1 MFRQRSMSE
10 RFQIGKGLVL
20 TCFIS
25 TVIAIAVFGSVGQS
39 PPGTNPDE
47 GSREAESL
55 SPARQTDGGPVEVAV
70 AVSQPAPELAQ
81 PATSGSAGAE
91 VQSFE
96 LKEQFGI
103 RDALAML
110 ASLYKKNIVPSA
122 GVDGQLAFRSLK
134 DVTFEEAMDAILG
147 ENFKYQQQGNL
158 IKVYTKDEFKKL
170 KEDPE
175 RMKYEI
181 FTLYYI
187 TAEEAKKLIT
197 PVLSGSGKIETSTAA
212 EKQIS
217 SGSGSTGAG
226 AGSLTSGGG
235 GDKLAIHETIV
246 LYEYPEYIE
255 KAREIIKAL
264 DVRPK
269 QVLVEATILSAT
281 LTQGM
286 DLGVDLNFMAG
297 SALDGTAAE
306 ETIVTESEISRGS
319 EAKSPIAD
327 IGSITYGA
335 PIETFGFA
343 TAGAK
348 GLRIGIRAG
357 DARAFITALEAVTDV
372 TVLANPKILAVNK
385 QEGSVQIGKTLGYRG
400 STTIGQGGVATQGEV
415 QFLPTGTVLVFR
427 PYIGNDGYI
436 RMDIY
441 PQDSTAQLN
450 ADKVPDKTTAE
461 LKTNVLVKDGETIV
475 IGGLF
480 RDVVKTTRSQIPLLG
495 DLPIV
500 GAIFRGTSDTSER
513 QEVIV
518 MLTPHIIEEPS
529 QTEGQA
535 RADDVRRKRVAAK
548 DEMLGIGRAK
558 MAEDCYAKAARY
570 YMEGDNESA
579 MKELGIALWLR
590 PTFLEAIRLKERILA
605 ETSPDEAQKME
616 RIVLD
621 TIDQQAAPKWRSR

>member
-1 MFRQRSMSE
+1 MYRQRSVSDKM
-10 RFQIGKGLVL
+10 QIGKGLAL

-25 TVIAIAVFGSVGQS
+25 TVIAIAVFGSVE
-39 PPGTNPDE
+39 PGSMGANPDE
-47 GSREAESL
+47 GSRQAESL
-55 SPARQTDGGPVEVAV
+55 MPVEVAV
-70 AVSQPAPELAQ
+70 AVSQAALQPVQ
-81 PATSGSAGAE
+81 PAAGGSAGAA

-110 ASLYKKNIVPSA
+110 ASLYKKNIVPSP
-122 GVDGQLAFRSLK
+122 GVAAMPALAFRSLK

-147 ENFKYQQQGNL
+147 DNLKYQQQGNL
-158 IKVYTKDEFKKL
+158 IKVYTKDEYKKL

-175 RMKYEI
+175 RMVYQI

-217 SGSGSTGAG
+217 SGSGGTGGG

-246 LYEYPEYIE
+246 LYEYPENIE
-255 KAREIIKAL
+255 KVREIINAL

-286 DLGVDLNFMAG
+286 DLGVDLNFMGGFSLNGTSGTQDIVSQG
-297 SALDGTAAE
+297 S
-306 ETIVTESEISRGS
+306 ISRGS
-319 EAKSPIAD
+319 EATSPIAEID
-327 IGSITYGA
+327 SVTYGA
-335 PIETFGFA
+335 PIETFGLA
-343 TAGAK
+343 TAGGK
-348 GLRIGIRAG
+348 GLRIGIRA
-357 DARAFITALEAVTDV
+357 DDMRAFITALEAVTDV

-495 DLPIV
+495 DLPILGV
-500 GAIFRGTSDTSER
+500 LFRGTSDTSER

-518 MLTPHIIEEPS
+518 MLTPHIINEPAE
-529 QTEGQA
+529 TEGQA
-535 RADDVRRKRVAAK
+535 RVDDVRRKRVAAK

-558 MAEDCYAKAARY
+558 LAEDSYAKAARY
-570 YMEGDNESA
+570 YIEGDNESA
-579 MKELGIALWLR
+579 MKELSSALWLR

-605 ETSPDEAQKME
+605 ETSPDEAQKLE
-616 RIVLD
+616 RIVLETVD
-621 TIDQQAAPKWRSR
+621 RQAAPKWRSR

>member
-1 MFRQRSMSE
+1 MFRQRSMSD
-10 RFQIGKGLVL
+10 RMQIGKGLVL

-25 TVIAIAVFGSVGQS
+25 TVIAIAVFGSVEQG
-39 PPGTNPDE
+39 PTGANPDD
-47 GSREAESL
+47 
-55 SPARQTDGGPVEVAV
+55 ARPVEVAV
-70 AVSQPAPELAQ
+70 AVSQPAPEKVLDA
-81 PATSGSAGAE
+81 PTRAA

-110 ASLYKKNIVPSA
+110 ASLYKKNIVPSP

-147 ENFKYQQQGNL
+147 ENFKYQQEGNL
-158 IKVYTKDEFKKL
+158 IKVYTKDEFKKI

-175 RMKYEI
+175 RMVYQI

-197 PVLSGSGKIETSTAA
+197 PVLSGSGKIETSTPA
-212 EKQIS
+212 EKEIS
-217 SGSGSTGAG
+217 SSSGGTGAG

-235 GDKLAIHETIV
+235 GDKLAIHDTIV
-246 LYEYPEYIE
+246 LYEYPENIQ
-255 KAREIIKAL
+255 KVREIINAL
-264 DVRPK
+264 DVRPQ
-269 QVLVEATILSAT
+269 QVLVEATILSVL
-281 LTQGM
+281 LTETM
-286 DLGVDLNFMAG
+286 DFGVDLNLLTGVSVTGFP
-297 SALDGTAAE
+297 ALQPGDGTHL
-306 ETIVTESEISRGS
+306 ET
-319 EAKSPIAD
+319 A
-327 IGSITYGA
+327 
-335 PIETFGFA
+335 GFA
-343 TAGAK
+343 LTGS
-348 GLRIGIRAG
+348 GLRVGVSSENVQAFIRA
-357 DARAFITALEAVTDV
+357 LETVTDV
-372 TVLANPKILAVNK
+372 TVLANPKILALNK

-400 STTIGQGGVATQGEV
+400 STTISTGGVATQGEV

-480 RDVVKTTRSQIPLLG
+480 RDFVTTIRSQVPILG
-495 DLPIV
+495 DLPV
-500 GAIFRGTSDTSER
+500 FGSLFRGTTDTNQR

-518 MLTPHIIEEPS
+518 MLTPHIIEEPN

-535 RADDVRRKRVAAK
+535 RAADVSRKRSAAK
-548 DEMLGIGRAK
+548 DEMLGIGRARI
-558 MAEDCYAKAARY
+558 AEDCYAKAARY
-570 YMEGDNESA
+570 YTEGDNESA

-605 ETSPDEAQKME
+605 ETSPDEAEKLE
-616 RIVLD
+616 RIVLE
-621 TIDQQAAPKWRSR
+621 TIDRQAAPKWRSR